1 MSWFGQNAD
10 EETVNTEELATNSK
24 LDPMD
29 TKIIEEDEDPTAYM
43 TPSARERYI
52 IRNTPVVNSKYLKH
66 W

>member
-1 MSWFGQNAD
+1 MSWFGQSAG
-10 EETVNTEELATNSK
+10 EETVNTEEPATNSK

-29 TKIIEEDEDPTAYM
+29 SKTIEGDEDPTADM